1 MSTVNG
7 VDGSYGSSAAGTADP
22 PHRNDQLGKDAF
34 LKLLVAQLRYQD
46 PLKPSDPGDFM
57 SQTAQFTS
65 VEKLEE
71 LTRLHTSTTRATSMS
86 AAGNL
91 IGRTVSWFA
100 EDGTTASGK
109 VTAAL
114 PATDGAALVVDG
126 EEVPLDAVTR
136 IA

>member
-1 MSTVNG
+1 VSN
-7 VDGSYGSSAAGTADP
+7 VDPVSGAAAGTTATTAEAP
-22 PHRNDQLGKDAF
+22 RRNDQLGKDAF

-71 LTRLHTSTTRATSMS
+71 LARLSSTTSRSLSMS

-100 EDGTTASGK
+100 EDGSTASGK

-114 PATDGAALVVDG
+114 PSADGAKLLVG
-126 EEVPLDAVTR
+126 TEEVPLDGVIR